1 MAASLDSI
9 SEDQPLKEYSD
20 WWIEVHETNY
30 QFQKKLPVYG
40 QMTLGELIF
49 LLVKEIGKH

>member
-20 WWIEVHETNY
+20 WWIEVRETNY

-49 LLVKEIGKH
+49 LLVKEIGKQ